1 MTQPSSLFC
10 KYIKFSNGD
19 NIVCLTDDN
28 CDDLG
33 NLRSIVV
40 MEPMSVV
47 PIRIPRFGKLMETY
61 VLHPWLPL
69 TDEKVVEISTGSIIS
84 AVEARNS
91 FREQYEQFIEQQNQS
106 PDIEENQELEIEEDL
121 SRAQELLKTLATTE
135 HEEDDDNDDGHW
147 NPTSRTPH

>member
-1 MTQPSSLFC
+1 
-10 KYIKFSNGD
+10 
-19 NIVCLTDDN
+19 
-28 CDDLG
+28 
-33 NLRSIVV
+33 
-40 MEPMSVV
+40 
-47 PIRIPRFGKLMETY
+47 
-61 VLHPWLPL
+61 L

-147 NPTSRTPH
+147 NPTSRTLH

>member
-106 PDIEENQELEIEEDL
+106 PDIEEDL

-147 NPTSRTPH
+147 NPTSRTLH